1 MIMTKE
7 KARELK
13 AMTTGR
19 LAGTDQLPGEGT
31 YALTVTQDADEI
43 RKAADRRGAEYFLM
57 GMIIP
62 AHKASAVCQLL
73 QDDQGMMPSPVIML
87 KPTGSNGVMPSPSR
101 LMPEATIPA
110 MRLSQ
115 ERSALLPH
123 EQPTIRIKD
132 LEIVPGRHEVKVKG
146 KPVSLTYS
154 EFRILQTLA
163 GKPGWVFDREKIIH
177 AVHGDNYSCT
187 ERAVDV
193 QVTGLRKKL
202 GVAGDHIETVRG
214 VGYRFA
220 E

>member
-13 AMTTGR
+13 AMTAGR
-19 LAGTDQLPGEGT
+19 LAGLDGLPSEGHYT
-31 YALTVTQDADEI
+31 LSLTQEADDI
-43 RKAADRRGAEYFLM
+43 RSAAEQHNADYFIM

-62 AHKASAVCQLL
+62 AHKAAAVCELL
-73 QDDQGMMPSPVIML
+73 QDDQGMMPSPVITL
-87 KPTGSNGVMPSPSR
+87 KKAGTAIMPSPSR
-101 LMPEATIPA
+101 LVPVVGANPHAPEYRGAVP
-110 MRLSQ
+110 S
-115 ERSALLPH
+115 H
-123 EQPTIRIKD
+123 EQPPLSFKE
-132 LEIVPGRHEVKVKG
+132 LEIIPGRHEVKVKG
-146 KPVSLTYS
+146 KPVALTFS

-177 AVHGDNYSCT
+177 AVHGDHYNCT

-202 GVAGDHIETVRG
+202 GSAGRHIETVRG